1 MGKEMW
7 GINLPQEIEF
17 SFCEDENC
25 LHMHINHPEKPMY
38 ADSAAFEAWA
48 LFLHGKKKCDVK
60 LSFENVNWA
69 GAFEDLHS
77 EQANYMRFLYRAWK
91 FSDDD
96 VLPWFKIAPEN
107 KGIVKR
113 FKDKFR
119 DLKNENLL
127 RHNIPTCEAEIS
139 SSDSKT
145 EHHFEN
151 AFVNQASGILSSI
164 VKNADQTIIKQF
176 NNQLPVGLFEDV
188 IQNKSRIFPTGYL
201 DLWGISEANDFCL
214 FELKVADTGGKDNDF
229 KQAGIISELFFYA
242 NYCKDIFMDQTNV
255 EVAKKSY
262 RRYEQLQEA
271 QKKEIKKIRA
281 YFLAPQYHSQIDTN
295 FVENQLNQIDK
306 SISYKFLKYTYSE
319 IKPIAEQIKQ
329 TAKK

>member
-1 MGKEMW
+1 MNMRNEMF
-7 GINLPQEIEF
+7 GIVLPKNIKVKNM
-17 SFCEDENC
+17 DDY
-25 LHMHINHPEKPMY
+25 LKMHIQFPEQPMY
-38 ADSAAFEAWA
+38 ADNAAFEAWA
-48 LFLHGKKKCDVK
+48 LFLHRKEKCNGE
-60 LSFENVNWA
+60 LSFERVNWD
-69 GAFEDLHS
+69 GGFEGLLS

-91 FSDDD
+91 FSDG
-96 VLPWFKIAPEN
+96 LCWFDIAPEN
-107 KGIVKR
+107 KEIVEQ
-113 FKDKFR
+113 FKQKFEK
-119 DLKNENLL
+119 LKSENLL
-127 RHNIPTCEAEIS
+127 RHNIPKCEARIS
-139 SSDSKT
+139 SSNSKT

-151 AFVNQASGILSSI
+151 AFVNQASGILSNI
-164 VKNADQTIIKQF
+164 VKNTDQTIIKKF

-201 DLWGISEANDFCL
+201 DLWGISEVNDFCL

-255 EVAKKSY
+255 EVVKKPY

-271 QKKEIKKIRA
+271 QKKEIKRIRA
-281 YFLAPQYHSQIDTN
+281 YFLAPKYHSQIDTD
-295 FVENQLNQIDK
+295 FVEAQLNQIDK